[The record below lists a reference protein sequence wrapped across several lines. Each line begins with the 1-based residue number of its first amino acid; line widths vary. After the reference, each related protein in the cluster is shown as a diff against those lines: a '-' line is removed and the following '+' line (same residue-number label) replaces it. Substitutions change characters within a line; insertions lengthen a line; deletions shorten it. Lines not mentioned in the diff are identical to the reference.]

1 LAFETIVLSGM
12 TACAAAL
19 KQAADDKPARPQS
32 QVHVSGELSV
42 VSDYRRNGV
51 TQSDGDPALQGR
63 IDVRHDSGWSAGA
76 FATSMHGRRG
86 SNAQVSLFGSRR
98 FEFGETDLNL
108 GAAAIIFIGGDADPF
123 GVIQTSVVHPVGP
136 VDVTLAVNYAPP
148 QEAIDNQDGL
158 NINLRARTPLG
169 RINGV
174 PLTGAASAGY
184 SEGEFAMGAETKLD
198 WSVGVTAEI
207 EGTDF
212 GLAYVDNDLDDHRGE
227 AGLVFS
233 ITRRF

>member
-1 LAFETIVLSGM
+1 MALESIVLSGM

-19 KQAADDKPARPQS
+19 KQSGDAKPAQPAP
-32 QVHVSGELSV
+32 HVRVTSELTI

-51 TQSDGDPALQGR
+51 TQSDNNPALQGR
-63 IDVRHDSGWSAGA
+63 IEVRHDSGFSAGA

-98 FEFGETDLNL
+98 FEFGETDVNL

-123 GVIQTSVVHPVGP
+123 GVAQASVVHPIGP
-136 VDVTLAVNYAPP
+136 VDATLSVGYAPP
-148 QEAIDNQDGL
+148 QEAIHNDDGL
-158 NINLRARTPLG
+158 NVNLRARTPLG
-169 RINGV
+169 RLNGV
-174 PLTGAASAGY
+174 PLTGGASIGY

-207 EGTDF
+207 EGTEF
-212 GLAYVDNDLDDHRGE
+212 GLAYVDNDLDDRRGE
-227 AGLVFS
+227 AGIVFS